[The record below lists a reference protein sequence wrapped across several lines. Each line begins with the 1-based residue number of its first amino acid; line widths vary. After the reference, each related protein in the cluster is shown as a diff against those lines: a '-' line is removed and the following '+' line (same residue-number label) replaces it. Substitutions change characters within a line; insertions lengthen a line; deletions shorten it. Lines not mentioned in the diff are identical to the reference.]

1 MRRVLAIRD
10 ARVFLF
16 GWTLSQFGD
25 WAMFYALA
33 IWAKDLTHSNSA
45 AGLVFFALALP
56 GLFAPLAGLIVDRL
70 PRRKVMIWTY
80 TAEAVALL
88 SLLFVHDRGDIWILY
103 LVTAFYGAAGNFAG
117 SARSAFMTIIIPRE
131 LLGDANGMFQTTRE
145 GLRLI
150 APLTGAAIYAA
161 AGGHA
166 VALLDSAS
174 FVAVVGTLLLI
185 RTPEPR
191 FEREEAHFLG
201 EVAAGARHIARTIAL
216 RQLIIASSIA
226 FLVVGF
232 SETTIFAA
240 LQYGLHRST
249 SFFGVIG
256 SAQGVGAIAGG
267 VFAGKLIRRIGDVN
281 LVGLGMICFALGD
294 ATFVSSSLPLVLVGV
309 AVAGAG
315 VAWFIVGAIT
325 AVQLRTPPRLQGRAS
340 SAADVA
346 INVPQ
351 TISIAV
357 GAALITLV
365 DYRVLVVAAAVLI
378 GACGVYLAT
387 RRFAAAPTDD
397 GSPVGATPEAEAA
410 ATTRSPS
417 EELPSPLLPSASPAP
432 DPPAS
437 GTTAAR
443 APDRAASDPT

>member
-80 TAEAVALL
+80 TAEALALL
-88 SLLFVHDRGDIWILY
+88 SLLFVHDRGDIWIIY

-201 EVAAGARHIARTIAL
+201 EVAAGARHIARTTAL

-365 DYRVLVVAAAVLI
+365 DYRVLVVAASVLI

-397 GSPVGATPEAEAA
+397 GSPVGATRAAEAA

-437 GTTAAR
+437 ETTAAR